1 MVQLDPVAT
10 IDLTEFQTRK
20 LEITKELMAAAS
32 DIGFFRVKG
41 ALWGATHRPLW
52 GTTAQLVLLHR
63 CEIRIFTNPAA
74 AG

>member
-1 MVQLDPVAT
+1 MPHAFDKMVQLDPVAT

-41 ALWGATHRPLW
+41 ALWGATQVQDH
-52 GTTAQLVLLHR
+52 GSAG
-63 CEIRIFTNPAA
+63 PAA
-74 AG
+74 QM

>member
-10 IDLTEFQTRK
+10 IDLTDFQARK
-20 LEITKELMAAAS
+20 PEITMELMAAAS

-41 ALWGATHRPLW
+41 ALRGVQRKC
-52 GTTAQLVLLHR
+52 TAQLVLLHS

>member
-10 IDLTEFQTRK
+10 IDLTDFHARK
-20 LEITKELMAAAS
+20 PEITMELMAAAS

-41 ALWGATHRPLW
+41 ALRGVQRKCM
-52 GTTAQLVLLHR
+52 TTAQLVLLHS
-63 CEIRIFTNPAA
+63 CEIRIFRNPAA